1 MGHGGGWAEDVS
13 PGGEIRSGLLG
24 SCRDKAK
31 STQRNSL
38 ASPPCT
44 WGAAGRR
51 RADKGAR
58 PLLDKDADGPA
69 ADSQSPS
76 GRKPA
81 PSAGLA
87 ASLHSGPRSRS
98 LAPAGRGV
106 RTRGAPGAWGTR
118 VCASPWPPLGGAA
131 ALGTPHPRLLRR
143 GLGHRTQRGPA
154 GQGRGAARSGR
165 PKAGAGW
172 LRVPQI
178 PRPFS
183 KCPPRAPLA
192 PCPPPQPSGTARP
205 RRSRSV
211 LGGCGRVGLGPGA
224 GLGADPEA
232 GLSLRQG
239 PVRLP
244 PVSVSPPPSS
254 CSGRSPAWGGRRPA
268 GQVR

>member
-1 MGHGGGWAEDVS
+1 MGHGGVWAEDVS
-13 PGGEIRSGLLG
+13 PGGETRSGLLG
-24 SCRDKAK
+24 SCRDKAM

-38 ASPPCT
+38 AALPVPG
-44 WGAAGRR
+44 GAAGRR
-51 RADKGAR
+51 GADKGAR

-76 GRKPA
+76 ARKPA
-81 PSAGLA
+81 PPAGLA

-106 RTRGAPGAWGTR
+106 RTRGAPGARDTR
-118 VCASPWPPLGGAA
+118 VCAGPGPPLGGAA
-131 ALGTPHPRLLRR
+131 ARGTPHPRLLRR

-165 PKAGAGW
+165 PKAGARW

-178 PRPFS
+178 S
-183 KCPPRAPLA
+183 KCPPRAPLG
-192 PCPPPQPSGTARP
+192 PCPLPQPSGTAQP
-205 RRSRSV
+205 QRSHSV

-254 CSGRSPAWGGRRPA
+254 
-268 GQVR
+268 